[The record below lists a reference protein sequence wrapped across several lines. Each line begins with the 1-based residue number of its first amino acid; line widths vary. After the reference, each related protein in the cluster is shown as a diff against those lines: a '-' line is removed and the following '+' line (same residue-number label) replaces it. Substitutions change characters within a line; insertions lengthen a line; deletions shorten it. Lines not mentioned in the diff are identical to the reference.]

1 MDALDDVIIMTFQK
15 IKVTVLYTHAEGNTT
30 PTITILILLL
40 VTLIIMM
47 MMLYFWFDLVTPTK
61 HCICYTSGH
70 GKIAAHSLVMDKSSV
85 QKMKKEKVM
94 EPN

>member
-1 MDALDDVIIMTFQK
+1 
-15 IKVTVLYTHAEGNTT
+15 
-30 PTITILILLL
+30 
-40 VTLIIMM
+40 M